1 MLKRIA
7 LFILGLLLAGGA
19 LFTYQHMTGAKFL
32 GNNKPEEIVPV
43 STSGDDRPK
52 TYESRRPTGEL
63 EYVLSAKK
71 VDPATTPEGV
81 TLPGQFTMTEPAARY
96 YTSDGRLIT
105 VHAKTGTVA
114 IDQSV
119 TGRKTQF
126 IPRGGRLSGDVTITF
141 GPQDDDSAAAKAGT
155 ISVKLSKDLEF
166 DNVQRVLSSAGEIN
180 VRSNQVMFDGEDLT
194 IAFNPDQQRLE
205 YFRIERGNKIIVK
218 DLDPE
223 SLSLGDAT
231 KKESGSATTAATAPA
246 IEAAGATGLATA
258 GVPTAGGAQG
268 AATAPSTQSFAA
280 SLTKASKIPTAYKL
294 SFGQNVTAALGNRTL
309 TSDRL
314 YVLFM
319 AAANEMAQGDK
330 APAKAPAA
338 GTGSGDVATTEA
350 ATPGTQ
356 PAEAVATTMP
366 LPAPKAEDLVVTWTG
381 PMEMRP
387 TGADDLQ
394 LSGAKDKALEAVGT
408 AERPVEIH
416 DATRLVT
423 AGRLWLHAG
432 EKRVEIEPGEVG
444 YVKLADSAKGTATC
458 MGLSFVRDSN
468 HLKLAG
474 PGKLEVPQ
482 TILRRTASAS
492 AKPLVISW
500 SRMLDLDLVD
510 QPDPKKAGKGGKNNL
525 VPAVRRALL
534 TGMARID
541 DPTFQLGSDTLD
553 VLVANTNDP
562 ANPQA
567 IEHLLA
573 TGNVN
578 VKSFR
583 NEKAAATNP
592 AVASRD
598 QNREPE
604 GLTGQRLELLT
615 APSASG
621 VPVPSKLLVDG
632 DVAAW
637 SYRNDKSE
645 TASADA
651 GKLQKPLGKQTI
663 YAPHLDITLSPKA
676 RSGEVKGGGETKDDA
691 VAGAMGMGD
700 YEATRFVANGGE
712 SGAATAPAG
721 GMAGIKVELENYAS
735 HLITATAQSLD
746 ALPGTNR
753 ATLIGGAGVPAKVTF
768 AENTLTGP
776 SIELDQNKKTFHIP
790 GAGEFLFTLPAN
802 KDRKQATPM
811 QVTWSKSMTFDSDAL
826 LAKFDGDAVARMVAS
841 KASDN
846 STLTANSLAV
856 KLKNVKGQGAGQD
869 MTASLTGSGELA
881 LDTITADGKVVAT
894 GGQMGPDN
902 TPLTRMFL
910 TTERLVYDDSTHRL
924 TIPVPG
930 KMSLEDYRPEKD
942 AGPNGGAGAGAGR
955 GQTAFEWTGQLVY
968 DQRENTVD
976 FSKQVHMVHS
986 PKKAIMITGTKAGTG
1001 SRVELRTEH
1010 LLAKL
1015 SQAKNPAGATSV
1027 ESPVGIGND
1036 GNQQLDLVRA
1046 DHGATLTMDTKQELR
1061 ADALTYDNNTH
1072 IATATGTDGSPATFI
1087 EPDKEM
1093 IHTTLLTWEMAT
1105 NKVRF
1110 KDFGGTIHL
1119 E

>member
-7 LFILGLLLAGGA
+7 LFVLGLLLASGA
-19 LFTYQHMTGAKFL
+19 LLTYQHMTGAKFL
-32 GNNKPEEIVPV
+32 GNNKPDEVVPV
-43 STSGDDRPK
+43 SASGDDRPK

-63 EYVLSAKK
+63 EYILSAKK
-71 VDPATTPEGV
+71 VEPATTPEG
-81 TLPGQFTMTEPAARY
+81 TALPGQFRMTEPAARY

-119 TGRKTQF
+119 SGKKTQF
-126 IPRGGRLSGDVTITF
+126 LPRGGRLSGDVTITF
-141 GPQDDDSAAAKAGT
+141 GPQDDESAAAKAGT

-166 DNVQRVLSSAGEIN
+166 DNVQRVLSSAGDIS

-218 DLDPE
+218 DVDPE
-223 SLSLGDAT
+223 SLSLADAT
-231 KKESGSATTAATAPA
+231 GSKKSGTTTAAATAPA
-246 IEAAGATGLATA
+246 DAGEATKLASAAAAGGE
-258 GVPTAGGAQG
+258 
-268 AATAPSTQSFAA
+268 TAPGPTSAPATQSFSK

-294 SFGQNVTAALGNRTL
+294 SFGQNVTAALGTRTL
-309 TSDRL
+309 TSERL

-319 AAANEMAQGDK
+319 AAASEVQQGDK
-330 APAKAPAA
+330 GPGKTPDAAPSNGGNRESIGTAA
-338 GTGSGDVATTEA
+338 A
-350 ATPGTQ
+350 ASE
-356 PAEAVATTMP
+356 PAEAVAATMP
-366 LPAPKAEDLVVTWTG
+366 LPAPKAEDLVITWTG

-394 LSGAKDKALEAVGT
+394 LTGAKDKALEAVGT

-423 AGRLWLHAG
+423 AGRLWLHAA

-444 YVKLADSAKGTATC
+444 FVKLSDSGKGTATC
-458 MGLSFVRDSN
+458 MGLSYVRDSN

-482 TILRRTASAS
+482 TLLRRTASAT

-510 QPDPKKAGKGGKNNL
+510 LPDAKKAGRGNKTNV

-541 DPTFQLGSDTLD
+541 DPTFQLGSEVLD

-573 TGNVN
+573 TGNVS

-583 NEKAAATNP
+583 NEKGAATNP
-592 AVASRD
+592 AATGQD
-598 QNREPE
+598 REPE
-604 GLTGQRLELLT
+604 GLTGQRLELVT
-615 APSASG
+615 APSAAG

-637 SYRNDKSE
+637 SYRNEKGE
-645 TASADA
+645 TQTADA
-651 GKLQKPLGKQTI
+651 SKPQKPLGKQTI
-663 YAPHLDITLSPKA
+663 YAPHLDITLSPKGK
-676 RSGEVKGGGETKDDA
+676 SGAAEGVDA
-691 VAGAMGMGD
+691 GTGAVGALGMGD
-700 YEATRFVANGGE
+700 YEATRFIANGGE
-712 SGAATAPAG
+712 SGAATMPATG
-721 GMAGIKVELENYAS
+721 ITGIKVELENYAP
-735 HLITATAQSLD
+735 HLITATAQSLE
-746 ALPGTNR
+746 ALPATNQ
-753 ATLIGGAGVPAKVTF
+753 ATLIGGPDNLAKVTF
-768 AENTLTGP
+768 AENTLTGS

-790 GAGEFLFTLPAN
+790 GAGKFVFTLPAN
-802 KDRKQATPM
+802 KDRKQAMPM
-811 QVTWSKSMTFDSDAL
+811 QVSWSKGMTFDSGAL
-826 LAKFDGDAVARMVAS
+826 LATFNGDAVAQMIAM
-841 KASDN
+841 KASD
-846 STLTANSLAV
+846 SSMLTANSLAV
-856 KLKNVKGQGAGQD
+856 KLKNVKGQAGTGTD
-869 MTASLTGSGELA
+869 LATNLTGSSDLA
-881 LDTITADGKVVAT
+881 LETITADGNVVAS
-894 GGQMGPDN
+894 GEQVGPDN
-902 TPLTRMFL
+902 TLLTRMRL
-910 TTERLVYDDSTHRL
+910 TTEKLVYDDSTKKL

-930 KMSLEDYRPEKD
+930 KMGLEDYRPEKGGGL
-942 AGPNGGAGAGAGR
+942 AGDGGGGGAGR

-976 FSKQVHMVHS
+976 FSKEVHMVHL
-986 PKKAIMITGTKAGTG
+986 PKKAIMIAGNKAGAG

-1015 SQAKNPAGATSV
+1015 SQAKNAAGATSV
-1027 ESPVGIGND
+1027 DSPVGIGND

-1046 DHGATLTMDTKQELR
+1046 DHGATLTMDTKQELH

-1087 EPDKEM
+1087 EPDKEI